1 MAKEQVMV
9 IGLGRFGSAV
19 ARELERLGHQV
30 LAIDQGEQ
38 QVNDISS
45 DVTHALQLDAADED
59 ALRSAGAGDF
69 QTAIVAISTDAEASI
84 FATMVLKRLG
94 VRTVIAKAG
103 SQLHGEILSRVG
115 ADRVVLPERETG
127 LRLAHSFNVPN
138 VIDYLDVAPNFGI
151 EKIRPPASFIGK
163 SLGELDLK
171 TRIGL
176 TPIALRRGQ
185 QVFVNPAR
193 DERVAEGDELILIGR
208 DDKLDQLRGCR
219 TSVVGGHS
227 VTQGELAKLL
237 GTGIGQ
243 STRLVDEERAH
254 LRRVGD
260 EQGVPALVAVEHDPV
275 VAVQADA
282 PVRLELDDLGED
294 DLLAEEPVEEFR
306 VQSVHHVAQLK
317 RLVAAQ
323 P

>member
-30 LAIDQGEQ
+30 LAIDRDEQ

-69 QTAIVAISTDAEASI
+69 QTAIVAISTDAEPSI

-151 EKIRPPASFIGK
+151 EKIRPPASFVGK
-163 SLGELDLK
+163 SLGDLDLK
-171 TRIGL
+171 TRLGL

-193 DERVAEGDELILIGR
+193 DERVADGDELILIGR
-208 DDKLDQLRGCR
+208 DDKLDQLRG
-219 TSVVGGHS
+219 
-227 VTQGELAKLL
+227 
-237 GTGIGQ
+237 
-243 STRLVDEERAH
+243 
-254 LRRVGD
+254 
-260 EQGVPALVAVEHDPV
+260 
-275 VAVQADA
+275 
-282 PVRLELDDLGED
+282 
-294 DLLAEEPVEEFR
+294 
-306 VQSVHHVAQLK
+306 
-317 RLVAAQ
+317 
-323 P
+323 

>member
-1 MAKEQVMV
+1 MAKEQVLV

-38 QVNDISS
+38 QVNDIASE
-45 DVTHALQLDAADED
+45 VTHALQLDAADED

-69 QTAIVAISTDAEASI
+69 QTAIVAISTDAEPSI

-103 SQLHGEILSRVG
+103 SQLHAEILSRVG

-171 TRIGL
+171 TRLGL

-208 DDKLDQLRGCR
+208 DDKLDQLRG
-219 TSVVGGHS
+219 
-227 VTQGELAKLL
+227 
-237 GTGIGQ
+237 
-243 STRLVDEERAH
+243 
-254 LRRVGD
+254 
-260 EQGVPALVAVEHDPV
+260 
-275 VAVQADA
+275 
-282 PVRLELDDLGED
+282 
-294 DLLAEEPVEEFR
+294 
-306 VQSVHHVAQLK
+306 
-317 RLVAAQ
+317 
-323 P
+323 

>member
-30 LAIDQGEQ
+30 LAIDRGEQ

-69 QTAIVAISTDAEASI
+69 QTAIVAISTDAEPSI

-103 SQLHGEILSRVG
+103 SQLHAEILSRVG

-163 SLGELDLK
+163 SLGDLDLK
-171 TRIGL
+171 TRLGL

-193 DERVAEGDELILIGR
+193 EERVAEGDELILIGR
-208 DDKLDQLRGCR
+208 DDKLDQLRG
-219 TSVVGGHS
+219 
-227 VTQGELAKLL
+227 
-237 GTGIGQ
+237 
-243 STRLVDEERAH
+243 
-254 LRRVGD
+254 
-260 EQGVPALVAVEHDPV
+260 
-275 VAVQADA
+275 
-282 PVRLELDDLGED
+282 
-294 DLLAEEPVEEFR
+294 
-306 VQSVHHVAQLK
+306 
-317 RLVAAQ
+317 
-323 P
+323 